1 MGVARIGRED
11 QLMVSA
17 SLRELAHGGID
28 MGPPLHSLVRAP
40 KACGIEGNRAGSR
53 AVVRDREQS
62 CAIEACAG
70 LAWRPAAFRLSE
82 WSMLQ
87 AARALYREHSSKA
100 VFFSDGLRGV
110 SPIERVSPISLIAA
124 FGEESA
130 GSAPGRF

>member
-53 AVVRDREQS
+53 AIVRDREQS
-62 CAIEACAG
+62 CGIESNRARSRRVPGLPGDQLLSAFPSGQCSKPPAHCTESTRRRLCFFLMGSVG
-70 LAWRPAAFRLSE
+70 LAPSSGSRLF
-82 WSMLQ
+82 L
-87 AARALYREHSSKA
+87 
-100 VFFSDGLRGV
+100 
-110 SPIERVSPISLIAA
+110 
-124 FGEESA
+124 
-130 GSAPGRF
+130 